1 MKSIVHNYDEAVFG
15 SNMHAMMY
23 AYANQLP
30 LFYSS
35 LRGKPRSF
43 EFFDPQYS
51 FSNIRTKNEILCN
64 NEIKTYGMRKIDLWH
79 SLSLVHSL
87 EGLMPLGNNVSSAR
101 IDHEGILKITTGNS
115 RVLALSINHLYLFDE
130 NIEGLPPIVKI
141 NNEGIIYDYFQFNS
155 LHEYKTMF
163 IDTGESFV
171 NQMYIKDK
179 NGVVVSKV
187 EDISEELPDYAI
199 KFRILE
205 LAKQNNII
213 GCQNG
218 IYHYRKELKIPR
230 FLKLD
235 IRFNNREIVKPILNE
250 YKTQNNLTFIHSTDK
265 VEEQLIQQ
273 ITPNRI
279 WNLLRVP
286 HKRQKKP
293 FLI

>member
-115 RVLALSINHLYLFDE
+115 RVLSLSINHLYLFDE